1 MSWFQLAL
9 ILITVTALA
18 AGQVLFKLAAGSL
31 NFAPGWQLMELL
43 EPRLVVALVV
53 YALATVLWLAVLRIT
68 PLRLAYPF
76 IGLAFVLVPVLAHFI
91 LGEPVGLN
99 TFLGAALILLGIWV
113 SVGAW

>member
-31 NFAPGWQLMELL
+31 SFGPGWQVTTLL

-68 PLRLAYPF
+68 PLKVAYPF
-76 IGLAFVLVPVLAHFI
+76 VGLAFVLVPILGHFI
-91 LGEPVGLN
+91 LGEAIGLN
-99 TFLGAALILLGIWV
+99 TFLGAGLILLGIWV
-113 SVGAW
+113 SVGTW